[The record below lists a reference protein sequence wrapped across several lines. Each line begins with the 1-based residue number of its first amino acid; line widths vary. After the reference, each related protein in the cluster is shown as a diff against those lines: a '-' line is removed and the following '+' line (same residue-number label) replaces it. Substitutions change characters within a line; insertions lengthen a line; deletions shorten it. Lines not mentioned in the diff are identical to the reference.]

1 MVLSGHHSFLI
12 TSKKSVMCHY
22 GIAVFMMNDHGRYP
36 TMKLN
41 SAIKY
46 RYTYLCREHTCTK
59 KTLFWGLFYIQVCCN
74 TCL

>member
-12 TSKKSVMCHY
+12 TSKKPVMCHY
-22 GIAVFMMNDHGRYP
+22 GITVFMMNDHGRYP

-41 SAIKY
+41 SAVKY
-46 RYTYLCREHTCTK
+46 RYTYYIQK
-59 KTLFWGLFYIQVCCN
+59 KALFWELYYIQVCCN